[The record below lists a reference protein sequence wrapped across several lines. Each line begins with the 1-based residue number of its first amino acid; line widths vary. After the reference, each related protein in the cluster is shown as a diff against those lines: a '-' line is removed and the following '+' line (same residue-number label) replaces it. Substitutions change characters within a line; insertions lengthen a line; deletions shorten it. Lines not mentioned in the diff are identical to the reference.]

1 MSPVD
6 LRSRSRVPA
15 EASVESIGGCSAVV
29 LQIGGEEPNRSIT
42 LGVGKKLQA
51 AVDLAMEKRLPIVG
65 FVSSTGADVGEG
77 VTAVHGWGLAARS
90 LVKCSGV
97 VPVIMCVEGPAVS
110 GPALLLGLA
119 DFVIMVEESYAF
131 VSGPGM
137 VKLFTGVEIEVDR
150 LGGSDIHAASSGV
163 ASLLVADLD
172 AAKAAVESLLRLLPS
187 HVDELPQR
195 SFEGEGE
202 NHDWDT
208 PNIAD
213 KVPDSPTGSYDV
225 RKILEE
231 VADPRTLLEVRGGW
245 ASNLVTALARI
256 DGWTVGMVANQPQSL
271 AGTLDISASQKG
283 ARFVCFCDA
292 FNLPIVT
299 FVDTPG
305 FQPGKD
311 LEWRGMIRHGAQLAF
326 AYARATVPRVCVT
339 LRKSYG
345 GAYIVMDSKQM
356 GNDLAYA
363 WPTAEIAVMGAKG
376 AVEILHRSVAE
387 EDRQS
392 LEDEYTEHLLNPYRA
407 VERGSI
413 DAVIDPSQTRRVV
426 AEALEVLSTKR
437 EDVPT
442 SRHENIP
449 L

>member
-1 MSPVD
+1 MYPVD
-6 LRSRSRVPA
+6 LRSRSRVSA
-15 EASVESIGGCSAVV
+15 EASVETIGGCSAVV

-65 FVSSTGADVGEG
+65 FVSSTGADIAEG
-77 VTAVHGWGLAARS
+77 VTATHGWGMAARS
-90 LVKCSGV
+90 LVSCSGV
-97 VPVIMCVEGPAVS
+97 VPVIMCVDGPAVS

-119 DFVIMVEESYAF
+119 DFAIMIQNSYAF

-137 VKLFTGVEIEVDR
+137 VELFTGVEVEVDR
-150 LGGSDIHAASSGV
+150 LGGSDVHAASSGV
-163 ASLLVADLD
+163 ASILVQDRDSAEAAIEDLL
-172 AAKAAVESLLRLLPS
+172 KLLPS
-187 HVDELPQR
+187 HVGELPR
-195 SFEGEGE
+195 RTFEGSDE
-202 NHDWDT
+202 DRDT
-208 PNIAD
+208 PNIAEH
-213 KVPDSPTGSYDV
+213 VPDSPTGSYDV
-225 RKILEE
+225 RGILEE
-231 VADPRTLLEVRGGW
+231 VADSQTLLEIRSGW
-245 ASNLVTALARI
+245 APNLVTALARI
-256 DGWTVGMVANQPQSL
+256 DGWTVGMVANQPQFM

-283 ARFVCFCDA
+283 ARFVSFCDA

-311 LEWRGMIRHGAQLAF
+311 LEWRGMIRHGAALAF

-345 GAYIVMDSKQM
+345 GAYIVMDSKPM

-376 AVEILHRSVAE
+376 AVEILHRGAE
-387 EDRQS
+387 EAARQR
-392 LEDEYTEHLLNPYRA
+392 LEDEYAEQLLNPYKA

-413 DAVIDPSQTRRVV
+413 DAVIDPAQTRRVIV
-426 AEALEVLSTKR
+426 EALEVLSTKR
-437 EDVPT
+437 EDVPK